1 MKQIVSTFKQEF
13 MEIRGRHPIDSEIID
28 NLKDK
33 IDVKTITAI
42 LEELNREHTR
52 SQSLV
57 TTDSMV

>member
-1 MKQIVSTFKQEF
+1 MKQIVSTFKKEF
-13 MEIRGRHPIDSEIID
+13 MEIRGRDPIDSETID

-52 SQSLV
+52 IQTLV
-57 TTDSMV
+57 TGDSMV

>member
-1 MKQIVSTFKQEF
+1 
-13 MEIRGRHPIDSEIID
+13 MEIKGRDPIDSETID

-42 LEELNREHTR
+42 LEELNRENTR

-57 TTDSMV
+57 TLDSMV